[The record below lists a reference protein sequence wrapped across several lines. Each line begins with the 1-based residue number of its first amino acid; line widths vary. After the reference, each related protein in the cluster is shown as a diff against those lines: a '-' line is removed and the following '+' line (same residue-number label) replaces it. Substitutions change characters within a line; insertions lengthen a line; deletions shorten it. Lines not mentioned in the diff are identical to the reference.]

1 MSSAPSQLE
10 PNLDIRALAT
20 NLRTPF
26 TAETLQE
33 VRKRLVARLAFRPC
47 RKEAKDHERSIRWK
61 RTAAQILA
69 DGYVYQ
75 GKASTDL
82 VVAFCALCR
91 AAGME
96 TRFVKVRFGSKEN
109 AVAEILLPGGWHAF
123 DVADPAA
130 APKKQEIT
138 AAAPFGPW
146 TLWKKGRDAWDL
158 GLAGPGGVALP
169 A

>member
-1 MSSAPSQLE
+1 MAAPSQLE
-10 PNLDIRALAT
+10 ANLDIRSLVT
-20 NLRTPF
+20 NLRKPF
-26 TAETLQE
+26 NPETLLE
-33 VRKRLVARLAFRPC
+33 IKRRMLARLSFRPC
-47 RKEAKDHERSIRWK
+47 RKEAKELERAIRWK

-91 AAGME
+91 AAGLE
-96 TRFVKVRFGSKEN
+96 TRFVKVKFGSKEHV
-109 AVAEILLPGGWHAF
+109 VAEVLLPGGWHAF
-123 DVADPAA
+123 DVADPTA

-138 AAAPFGPW
+138 ASAPFGPW

-158 GLAGPGGVALP
+158 GLAGPTAV
-169 A
+169 